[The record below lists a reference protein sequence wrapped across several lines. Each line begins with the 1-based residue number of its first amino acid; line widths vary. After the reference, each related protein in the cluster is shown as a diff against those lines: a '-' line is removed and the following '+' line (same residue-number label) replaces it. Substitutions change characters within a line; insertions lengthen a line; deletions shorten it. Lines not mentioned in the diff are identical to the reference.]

1 MNKREIYE
9 SFDGLQEESQ
19 KMSDQIQEL
28 QNGLTEILE
37 ENAEL
42 VIENEHLR
50 EQLSKYE
57 QSSKNED
64 PKSTKHGLSK
74 SRKNLE
80 KLYGRGY
87 HVCNEW
93 FGRHRENNEPCAF
106 CLDVIYGDR

>member
-1 MNKREIYE
+1 MYE
-9 SFDGLQEESQ
+9 SFDGLQEESK
-19 KMSDQIQEL
+19 KMSDQIEEL

-50 EQLSKYE
+50 EQLGKYE
-57 QSSKNED
+57 QPSKRETS
-64 PKSTKHGLSK
+64 KSTKHGLSK

-93 FGRHRENNEPCAF
+93 FGKHRENDEPCAF

>member
-9 SFDGLQEESQ
+9 SFSGIQDETQRML
-19 KMSDQIQEL
+19 DQIKEL
-28 QNGLTEILE
+28 QNGMTEILE

-50 EQLSKYE
+50 ERLSKYE
-57 QSSKNED
+57 RPSKKEKQ
-64 PKSTKHGLSK
+64 KSTKHGLSK

-93 FGRHRENNEPCAF
+93 FGKHRENDEPCAF